1 MDSVKDFSLGI
12 IGLGTV
18 GTATIKLLEEQL
30 VNINKKSGKNIIIKA
45 ISARDISKPRGIN
58 TSKYDWEESPIKLTE
73 REDIDAIVELIGGS
87 DGLAK
92 ELAYSAIENN
102 KYFITANKALIAK
115 HGYDLNYKISNKSI
129 QIYYE
134 AAVAGAI
141 PVINSIK
148 DGLVANNILELHG
161 ILNGTCN
168 YILSDMT
175 NNGKTFEES
184 LAKAQE
190 LGFAEA
196 DPSFDIE
203 GIDSAQKLVIL
214 GLLAFGVEP
223 DLNKVYV
230 EGITSISAEDIKY
243 TDRLGYKI
251 KLLCIAKLVKNKL
264 DFRVHPVLCSSDSIT
279 AGIGGALNAIFI
291 EGNYS
296 KKITFIGE
304 GAGAE
309 PTASSVVSD
318 IINAARSS
326 NSKNN
331 INLLNSNYEYVN
343 IISRKGKYYL
353 RFIVND
359 VPGVLA
365 SITSILNENNISL
378 DSVIQD
384 GNKGEASQF
393 IIILTHLCN
402 ELDIIN
408 AIKKIDNLETILNK
422 SYLIRVENI

>member
-1 MDSVKDFSLGI
+1 MDSIKDFSLGI

-30 VNINKKSGKNIIIKA
+30 VIINKKSGKNIIIKA
-45 ISARDISKPRGIN
+45 ISARDVSKPRGIN
-58 TSKYDWEESPIKLTE
+58 ISKYDWEESPIKLTE

-92 ELAYSAIENN
+92 ELAYSTIENN

-115 HGYDLNYKISNKSI
+115 HGYDLNSRISNKSI

-141 PVINSIK
+141 PVINAIK
-148 DGLVANNILELHG
+148 DGLVANNILEIHG

-196 DPSFDIE
+196 DPTFDIE

-214 GLLAFGVEP
+214 GLLAFGIEP
-223 DLNKVYV
+223 DLNKVFT

-243 TDRLGYKI
+243 TNRLGYKI
-251 KLLCIAKLVKNKL
+251 KLLCIAKLVENKI
-264 DFRVHPVLCSSDSIT
+264 DFRVHPALCLSDSIT

-291 EGNYS
+291 EGDYS

-318 IINAARSS
+318 IINAAR
-326 NSKNN
+326 NHKYINN
-331 INLLNSNYEYVN
+331 LNLLNRKYEYIN
-343 IISRKGKYYL
+343 MMSRKGKYYL
-353 RFIVND
+353 RFIVKD
-359 VPGVLA
+359 VAGVLA
-365 SITSILNENNISL
+365 SITSVLNENNISL

-384 GNKGEASQF
+384 GNKGEESQF
-393 IIILTHLCN
+393 IIILTHVSN

-408 AIKKIDNLETILNK
+408 ALNKIDNLDTIMDK

>member
-1 MDSVKDFSLGI
+1 MDSIKDFSLGI

-45 ISARDISKPRGIN
+45 ISARDVSKPRRIN
-58 TSKYDWEESPIKLTE
+58 ISKYDWEESPIKLTE

-92 ELAYSAIENN
+92 ELAYSTIENN

-115 HGYDLNYKISNKSI
+115 HGYDLNSRISNKSI

-141 PVINSIK
+141 PVINAIK
-148 DGLVANNILELHG
+148 DGLVANNILEIHG

-196 DPSFDIE
+196 DPTFDIE

-214 GLLAFGVEP
+214 GLLAFGIEP
-223 DLNKVYV
+223 DLNKVFT

-243 TDRLGYKI
+243 TNRLGYKI
-251 KLLCIAKLVKNKL
+251 KLLCIAKLVENKI
-264 DFRVHPVLCSSDSIT
+264 DFRVHPALCLSDSIT

-291 EGNYS
+291 EGDYS

-318 IINAARSS
+318 IINAAR
-326 NSKNN
+326 NHKYINN
-331 INLLNSNYEYVN
+331 LNLLNRKYEYIN
-343 IISRKGKYYL
+343 MMSRKGKYYL
-353 RFIVND
+353 RFIVKD
-359 VPGVLA
+359 VAGVLA
-365 SITSILNENNISL
+365 SITSVLNENNISL

-384 GNKGEASQF
+384 GNKGEESQF
-393 IIILTHLCN
+393 IIILTHVSN

-408 AIKKIDNLETILNK
+408 ALNKIDNLDTIMDK